1 MHSIPI
7 PFSQFE
13 AVIFDMDGTMINNTA
28 YHQKAW
34 LEYLKQYGI
43 QLSGEEYLQ
52 KVSGK
57 KNDQIVKELFG
68 PSVSPHKIKV
78 ISDEKEAL
86 YRELYADFIEEVPGL
101 TKFIDKLH
109 KRRIRTAIA
118 TTAQLQNRNFA
129 LVSLGLEDRFEVILG
144 DEHVRNGKPDPEI
157 YLKTSQELGV
167 APEKCIVFEDSPPGV
182 QAAKN
187 AGMTA
192 VGVLTMHKTEHLRS
206 ADFLIH
212 NFAEIQL

>member
-101 TKFIDKLH
+101 IKFIDKLH